1 MHRKVFSKKKQI
13 ILLFIISHFAL
24 KKKKQTN
31 TRKYIKWI
39 VLWLSQR
46 YSTTVSQAIGEVYT
60 VLVSYPSPKKNKV
73 KKSWQRYIYLFI
85 WEKTFE
91 ISRFGIEVA
100 EKNMSRTIQQAT
112 IQKKSSDKIKV
123 KSILT
128 HWIFFWCKTI
138 HLNYWFRCVFGFKIR
153 CLLTVRIIS
162 LVIVII
168 PSTDRPIDGPWSLVT
183 NRFNF

>member
-1 MHRKVFSKKKQI
+1 M
-13 ILLFIISHFAL
+13 
-24 KKKKQTN
+24 
-31 TRKYIKWI
+31 
-39 VLWLSQR
+39 WLSQR

-73 KKSWQRYIYLFI
+73 KKIDKDILICLFQK
-85 WEKTFE
+85 KTFE

-128 HWIFFWCKTI
+128 H
-138 HLNYWFRCVFGFKIR
+138 
-153 CLLTVRIIS
+153 
-162 LVIVII
+162 
-168 PSTDRPIDGPWSLVT
+168 
-183 NRFNF
+183 

>member
-13 ILLFIISHFAL
+13 ILVFIISHFAL
-24 KKKKQTN
+24 KKKQKKTN

-46 YSTTVSQAIGEVYT
+46 YSTTVSQAIGKVYT
-60 VLVSYPSPKKNKV
+60 VLVSYPSPKTNKV

-123 KSILT
+123 K
-128 HWIFFWCKTI
+128 
-138 HLNYWFRCVFGFKIR
+138 
-153 CLLTVRIIS
+153 IS
-162 LVIVII
+162 
-168 PSTDRPIDGPWSLVT
+168 
-183 NRFNF
+183 